1 MGFAVR
7 KHELIELSHHPT
19 FEDAP
24 KNSSAHTT
32 EDATEEENVDVVGQ
46 ERGA

>member
-1 MGFAVR
+1 MGFAVW
-7 KHELIELSHHPT
+7 KHELIELGDHPT

-24 KNSSAHTT
+24 KDGSTHTT

-46 ERGA
+46 ESGA

>member
-1 MGFAVR
+1 MKGVFAVPVILTA
-7 KHELIELSHHPT
+7 HSAT